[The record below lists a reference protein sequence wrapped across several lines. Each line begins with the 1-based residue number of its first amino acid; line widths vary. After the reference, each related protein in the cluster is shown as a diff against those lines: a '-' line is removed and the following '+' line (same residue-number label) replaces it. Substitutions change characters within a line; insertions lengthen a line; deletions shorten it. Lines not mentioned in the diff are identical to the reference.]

1 MNDEKGWL
9 SAARIWLFVA
19 ALATAQLFSSGMTAH
34 ASDATDAQGIVDRA
48 KATVNDLMADSNY
61 SWLRDHLKDAKGLLI
76 FPQIIKGGFFVG
88 GSGGTGV
95 LVVRDEKSG
104 DWSQPAFY
112 TIGAVSLGLQIGG
125 EAAEVIMMVM
135 KQDEIDSLY
144 TSSLK
149 AGGDVSISLGPVGG
163 GAKEAVTADLISFA
177 KSQGLYAG
185 LDLDGSVIEV
195 RDALNRGYYGKSVTP
210 REIIVEKKV
219 SNPGSADLLAALK
232 KAVKK

>member
-1 MNDEKGWL
+1 MNYGKGWL
-9 SAARIWLFVA
+9 TVVRTWLFVA
-19 ALATAQLFSSGMTAH
+19 VLATVQLFAPGTTAQ
-34 ASDATDAQGIVDRA
+34 ASEATDAQGIVDRA
-48 KATVNDLMADSNY
+48 KATVTDLMADSNY
-61 SWLRDHLKDAKGLLI
+61 SWLQNHLKDAKGLLI
-76 FPQIIKGGFFVG
+76 FPQIIKGGFFIG

-125 EAAEVIMMVM
+125 EAAEVIMMIT
-135 KQDEIDSLY
+135 KRSALEALF

-149 AGGDVSISLGPVGG
+149 VGGDASVALGPVGG
-163 GAKEAVTADLISFA
+163 GAKEAVTADIISFA

-185 LDLDGSVIEV
+185 IDLDGSVIEV
-195 RDALNRGYYGKSVTP
+195 RDALNRGYYGKRVTP
-210 REIIVEKKV
+210 LEIIVENKA
-219 SNPGSADLLAALK
+219 SNAGSAELLAALK